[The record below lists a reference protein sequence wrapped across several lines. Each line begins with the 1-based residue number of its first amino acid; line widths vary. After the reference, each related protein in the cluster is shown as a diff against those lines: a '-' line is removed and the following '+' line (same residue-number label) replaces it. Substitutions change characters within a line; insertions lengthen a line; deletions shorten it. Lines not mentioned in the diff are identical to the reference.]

1 MKFNRKKEIESD
13 EDMVDVLELEI
24 KNIHNPKWKKKQN
37 DD

>member
-1 MKFNRKKEIESD
+1 MKFNRKKEIDSD

-24 KNIHNPKWKKKQN
+24 KNIHNQKKKKKQN